1 MIGPPGLPKYGRR
14 VFSFA
19 ARKKPITRR
28 RLHAWR
34 WVAGLYMC
42 GVLAHF
48 SHNLAFDLSRG
59 GDAPVIDAL
68 ACAPVSLVWPADLIG
83 TLIAQT

>member
-19 ARKKPITRR
+19 ARKKPTTRR
-28 RLHAWR
+28 KWHLWR
-34 WVAGLYMC
+34 WIAGVYVC

-48 SHNLAFDLSRG
+48 SHNLAFDLSRRG
-59 GDAPVIDAL
+59 HSPVIDAL
-68 ACAPVSLVWPADLIG
+68 ASAPVSLVWPADLIG
-83 TLIAQT
+83 TLISMT